1 MEQGFLTT
9 IAQAFIAIG
18 PGGLF
23 CLPLMGWIYLL
34 QQRNNALTDKLF
46 DLGNLSATATANS
59 AAASNRLAD
68 MLSVRRN
75 PE

>member
-1 MEQGFLTT
+1 MEALLSKVGD
-9 IAQAFIAIG
+9 AFIAMG
-18 PGGLF
+18 PGGIF
-23 CLPLMGWIYLL
+23 CLPLMGWIYL
-34 QQRNNALTDKLF
+34 QSRTITELTTKLIE
-46 DLGNLSATATANS
+46 LGVNSATATANS